1 MACST
6 ACIYD
11 TEGELLP
18 VYEHINSDESDN
30 YEDIDERDGLGATDS
45 ISLADE
51 AEDHLVPPNVSKCFA
66 ALSDL
71 PMREANFLASE
82 SRDMFAEGDSNK
94 TNEVFQETL
103 APSDFCNTWLEASGV
118 NRYRWWRGLAQ
129 MTGFTL
135 VFSKLA
141 YLWTGGH

>member
-1 MACST
+1 MTSKVLR
-6 ACIYD
+6 IKQS
-11 TEGELLP
+11 
-18 VYEHINSDESDN
+18 NS
-30 YEDIDERDGLGATDS
+30 
-45 ISLADE
+45 
-51 AEDHLVPPNVSKCFA
+51 VSNLRLCG
-66 ALSDL
+66 SS
-71 PMREANFLASE
+71 REANFLASE

-103 APSDFCNTWLEASGV
+103 APSDFCNTGLEASGV